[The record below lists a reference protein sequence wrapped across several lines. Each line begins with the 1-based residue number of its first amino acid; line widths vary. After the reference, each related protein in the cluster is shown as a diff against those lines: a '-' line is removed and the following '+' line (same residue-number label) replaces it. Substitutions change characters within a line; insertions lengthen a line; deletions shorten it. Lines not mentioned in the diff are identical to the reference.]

1 MPSAVSVSV
10 SGADSGVIFMFSN
23 YVFSGRYEQFFLGS
37 LSNVLFYF
45 CFCFSFSVFCLVG
58 N

>member
-1 MPSAVSVSV
+1 MPSAVSV